1 MVSETKVVGQG
12 ADLVHDDT
20 PDGRSSPFERA
31 DIHTLVSGTEQL
43 APTITDIVDAEG
55 AADAVSSEG
64 PGVVAWLFREETEPG
79 QVSLEELPT
88 LAADDACFVWVDLS
102 GYDPPDLMQVAQLL
116 DLPQAAVQ
124 IALAGWQRPRL
135 GVLRDRFFV
144 AVTVPHGELADQRV
158 LVSELDLFVGRNYLV
173 SAHRQP
179 LPFTERVLARAVQN
193 PALLKLDSAFLL
205 SILIDE
211 LLAHYEVLT
220 EGLEDEIEAM
230 EVRALTDASDA
241 LLQDLLHL
249 KRFVF
254 AVYRLASQH
263 RATLEA
269 FLRPDF
275 PLVGGDVIE
284 PYFRDLDVRLGRLLD
299 ALEAAKESVNGAFDL
314 YVSQVAHRTNDI
326 MKVLTIVSVTLLP
339 ASVILGFFSTGFES
353 PRIHT
358 TGGFIIMMALVVLTT
373 VGSLILF
380 ARRGWIGGS
389 TRGSPPS
396 TPRPPDPPTHRPT
409 DPGTER

>member
-1 MVSETKVVGQG
+1 MN
-12 ADLVHDDT
+12 AMRDDA
-20 PDGRSSPFERA
+20 PDGRDSVLEGV
-31 DIHTLVSGTEQL
+31 DIHTVIGGTERI
-43 APTITDIVDAEG
+43 PETVTDVIDTEGSAE
-55 AADAVSSEG
+55 AVSPADAPAFE
-64 PGVVAWLFREETEPG
+64 AWLFQEDTKPRRVG
-79 QVSLEELPT
+79 LEELPM
-88 LAADDACFVWVDLS
+88 LAADDAYFVWVDLN
-102 GYDPPDLMQVAQLL
+102 GYVPSDLAQVAQQL
-116 DLPQAAVQ
+116 DLPEAAVQ
-124 IALAGWQRPRL
+124 VALAGWQRPRL
-135 GVLRDRFFV
+135 GVFRDRFFV
-144 AVTVPHGELADQRV
+144 AVTVPHGELAAQRV
-158 LVSELDLFVGRNYLV
+158 IASELDLFVGRNYLV
-173 SAHRQP
+173 SAHKRP
-179 LPFTERVLARAVQN
+179 LPFAERVLARAVQN

-211 LLAHYEVLT
+211 LLAHFEVLT
-220 EGLEDEIEAM
+220 EELEDEVEAM
-230 EVRALTDASDA
+230 EVRALTDSSDA
-241 LLQDLLHL
+241 LLEDLLHL
-249 KRFVF
+249 KRFAF

-326 MKVLTIVSVTLLP
+326 MRTLTIVSVTLLP
-339 ASVILGFFSTGFES
+339 ASVILGFFDTNFES
-353 PRIHT
+353 PPIHT
-358 TGGFIIMMALVVLTT
+358 TGGFIVMIGLIMLTT
-373 VGSLILF
+373 AGSLALF

>member
-1 MVSETKVVGQG
+1 MTRASSGSISAATSR
-12 ADLVHDDT
+12 ADL
-20 PDGRSSPFERA
+20 G
-31 DIHTLVSGTEQL
+31 
-43 APTITDIVDAEG
+43 
-55 AADAVSSEG
+55 
-64 PGVVAWLFREETEPG
+64 
-79 QVSLEELPT
+79 
-88 LAADDACFVWVDLS
+88 
-102 GYDPPDLMQVAQLL
+102 QVAQQL
-116 DLPQAAVQ
+116 DLPEAAVRV
-124 IALAGWQRPRL
+124 ALAGWQRPRL
-135 GVLRDRFFV
+135 GVFRDRFFV
-144 AVTVPHGELADQRV
+144 AVTVPHGELAAQRV
-158 LVSELDLFVGRNYLV
+158 LASELDLFVGRNYLV
-173 SAHRQP
+173 SAHKRP

-220 EGLEDEIEAM
+220 EGLEDEVEAM

-241 LLQDLLHL
+241 LLEDLLHL

-263 RATLEA
+263 RTTLEA

-284 PYFRDLDVRLGRLLD
+284 PYFRDLDERLGRLLD

-339 ASVILGFFSTGFES
+339 ASVILGFFGTSFES
-353 PRIHT
+353 PRLGT
-358 TGGFIIMMALVVLTT
+358 PAGFIIMVGLILMTT
-373 VGSLILF
+373 VGALVLF
-380 ARRGWIGGS
+380 KRRGWL
-389 TRGSPPS
+389 
-396 TPRPPDPPTHRPT
+396 
-409 DPGTER
+409 GTEDMESRRTVTPER

>member
-1 MVSETKVVGQG
+1 MATEATAVRQE
-12 ADLVHDDT
+12 ANLVHNDT
-20 PDGRSSPFERA
+20 PDGRSSPLETA
-31 DIHTLVSGTEQL
+31 DINTLVSGTEQL
-43 APTITDIVDAEG
+43 APTITDVVDAEG
-55 AADAVSSEG
+55 AAESASSEG
-64 PGVVAWLFREETEPG
+64 PVVVAWLFREDAEPG

-88 LAADDACFVWVDLS
+88 LAADDACFVWVDLG
-102 GYDPPDLMQVAQLL
+102 GYEPSDLTQVAQLL
-116 DLPQAAVQ
+116 DLPEAAVRV
-124 IALAGWQRPRL
+124 ALAGWQRPRL
-135 GVLRDRFFV
+135 GVFRDRFFV
-144 AVTVPHGELADQRV
+144 AVTVPHGKLAAQRV
-158 LVSELDLFVGRNYLV
+158 LASELDLFVGRNYLV
-173 SAHRQP
+173 SAHKRP

-220 EGLEDEIEAM
+220 EGLEDEIEAL
-230 EVRALTDASDA
+230 ELRALTDRSDA
-241 LLQDLLHL
+241 LLEDLLHL

-284 PYFRDLDVRLGRLLD
+284 PYFRDLVERLGRLLD
-299 ALEAAKESVNGAFDL
+299 ALEAAKESINGSFDL

-339 ASVILGFFSTGFES
+339 ASVILGFFGTNFES
-353 PRIHT
+353 PRLGT
-358 TGGFIIMMALVVLTT
+358 TAGFIIMVALILMTT
-373 VGSLILF
+373 VGALVLF
-380 ARRGWIGGS
+380 KRRGWLSTEDKES
-389 TRGSPPS
+389 TRTV
-396 TPRPPDPPTHRPT
+396 TP
-409 DPGTER
+409 ER

>member
-1 MVSETKVVGQG
+1 
-12 ADLVHDDT
+12 VHNDT
-20 PDGRSSPFERA
+20 PDGRRSPLEGA
-31 DIHTLVSGTEQL
+31 DIHTLVSGTERL
-43 APTITDIVDAEG
+43 PPTITDVVEAEG
-55 AADAVSSEG
+55 AVDAVWSEG
-64 PGVVAWLFREETEPG
+64 PRVVAWLFREDAELR

-102 GYDPPDLMQVAQLL
+102 GYDPSDLAQVAQLL
-116 DLPQAAVQ
+116 DLPEAAVRV
-124 IALAGWQRPRL
+124 ALTGWQRPRL
-135 GVLRDRFFV
+135 GVFRDRFFV
-144 AVTVPHGELADQRV
+144 AVTVPHGEFSAQRV
-158 LVSELDLFVGRNYLV
+158 LASELDLFVGRNYLV
-173 SAHRQP
+173 SAHKRP

-205 SILIDE
+205 SILTDE
-211 LLAHYEVLT
+211 LLAHYEALT
-220 EGLEDEIEAM
+220 EGLEDEVEAM

-241 LLQDLLHL
+241 LLEDLLRL

-299 ALEAAKESVNGAFDL
+299 ALEAAKESVNGSFDL

-339 ASVILGFFSTGFES
+339 ASVILGFFGTSFES
-353 PRIHT
+353 PRLGT
-358 TGGFIIMMALVVLTT
+358 PAGFIIMVGLILMTT
-373 VGSLILF
+373 VGALVLF
-380 ARRGWIGGS
+380 KRRGWLGTKDEES
-389 TRGSPPS
+389 THTV
-396 TPRPPDPPTHRPT
+396 TP
-409 DPGTER
+409 ER